1 MLFYIHATMQDAD
14 NFDLAFSYMTVK
26 NYMFTNTVLE
36 IAFSDVITST
46 ANTWFISQVMKCAIK
61 LRQITYLLN
70 FSPLPVRITAN
81 GKQITLGFFA

>member
-36 IAFSDVITST
+36 IAFSDVIAST
-46 ANTWFISQVMKCAIK
+46 ANTRFIRQVMKCAIK
-61 LRQITYLLN
+61 LRQMTYLLN
-70 FSPLPVRITAN
+70 FSPLPVRITTN
-81 GKQITLGFFA
+81 GKQILSWLFA